1 MDYSKEI
8 KLEINATGELPVVRI
23 KQGDAY
29 SRFIIA
35 TLTKDGVDY
44 IPESDIQVQFR
55 CQKPDGHGVMEDST
69 YEDTE
74 LGRKFVIINDEDG
87 TISVE
92 LVEQVS
98 TAVGRCRCDLCL
110 VKDEHILSSIP
121 FVIDV
126 VASPDIASLAVSSDD
141 FRTLMNT
148 LGEFDRLEDE
158 VMSLQNTIQYRSGS
172 LTIPASGWT
181 GDDPYTQNITVSGY
195 TVTARTKADL
205 IGDETIISAMQSCGA
220 HTMFIVNNNGTLTV
234 KVVGG
239 KPTTNLR
246 VGVALVETSSL

>member
-35 TLTKDGVDY
+35 TLTKDGETYV
-44 IPESDIQVQFR
+44 PEADIQIQFR
-55 CQKPDGHGVMEDST
+55 CQKPDGHGVMEDSV

-74 LGRKFVIINDEDG
+74 LGRKFIILNEDDG

-98 TAVGRCRCDLCL
+98 TAVGRCKCDLCL

-126 VASPDIASLAVSSDD
+126 VASPNIASLAISSDD

-158 VMSLQNTIQYRSGS
+158 VRALQNTIQYRSGS

-181 GDDPYTQNITVSGY
+181 GNDPYTQNITVTGY

-205 IGDETIISAMQSCGA
+205 IGDETVISAMQSCGA
-220 HTMFIVNNNGTLTV
+220 HTMFIINHDGMLTV

-239 KPTTNLR
+239 KPTVNLK